1 MDTIT
6 TAAADNNDRLA
17 MHQTAVQRH
26 AESRKSKDIPDD
38 QKPEHHVEEEKYT
51 NGLERQV
58 SDLTAKAEKALRELI
73 DYGDE
78 LTMHDSI
85 MREVSENLAT
95 APVARPAARRRQRGS
110 DDEAEDEE
118 EPQDENA
125 PADNENIL
133 SAVELLKEAKEE
145 HTRKYTAKSMRAR

>member
-6 TAAADNNDRLA
+6 TAAADNNERLA
-17 MHQTAVQRH
+17 IHQTAVQRH
-26 AESRKSKDIPDD
+26 AESRRSKDTPDD
-38 QKPEHHVEEEKYT
+38 QKPEHHIEEEKYT
-51 NGLERQV
+51 NGLEKQV

-95 APVARPAARRRQRGS
+95 VARPAVRRRQRDS
-110 DDEAEDEE
+110 DDEGE
-118 EPQDENA
+118 DENA
-125 PADNENIL
+125 PASNENIL
-133 SAVELLKEAKEE
+133 SAVELWKEAKEE
-145 HTRKYTAKSMRAR
+145 HARSYTAKSMRAR